1 MLEVCHLCFVTP
13 ETTPSSSLWPGEK
26 RNAVEVSKN
35 NILSRPGWYGWKV
48 SHNCEVSIDDYW
60 SFLMTC
66 CVSVAAEYLFI
77 MDGLRVVLWD
87 AAADVADGGGRD
99 WQYGV
104 NSNGKIS
111 LLCEPGRSSCTVY
124 TQQCSDVC
132 LIKKT
137 EQPYRASWSYLLHS
151 QCRLHSFSHFI
162 LFCRRHSHSDLHS
175 C

>member
-1 MLEVCHLCFVTP
+1 MFLTE
-13 ETTPSSSLWPGEK
+13 
-26 RNAVEVSKN
+26 N

-132 LIKKT
+132 LIKKEQNNRT
-137 EQPYRASWSYLLHS
+137 ERADLTFCIHNAVCTHFLISYYSVVVIHIAIYTAVNDWLFRCHS
-151 QCRLHSFSHFI
+151 
-162 LFCRRHSHSDLHS
+162 
-175 C
+175 

>member
-87 AAADVADGGGRD
+87 AAADVADGDGRD

-132 LIKKT
+132 LIKKNRT
-137 EQPYRASWSYLLHS
+137 TVPSELILPFAFTMPSALIFLFHTILSS
-151 QCRLHSFSHFI
+151 SFT
-162 LFCRRHSHSDLHS
+162 
-175 C
+175 

>member
-1 MLEVCHLCFVTP
+1 MLEVRHLCFVTP

-99 WQYGV
+99 WQYDV

-132 LIKKT
+132 LIKT
-137 EQPYRASWSYLLHS
+137 NRTTVPSELILPF
-151 QCRLHSFSHFI
+151 SFTMPSALIFLFHTI
-162 LFCRRHSHSDLHS
+162 LSSSFT
-175 C
+175 